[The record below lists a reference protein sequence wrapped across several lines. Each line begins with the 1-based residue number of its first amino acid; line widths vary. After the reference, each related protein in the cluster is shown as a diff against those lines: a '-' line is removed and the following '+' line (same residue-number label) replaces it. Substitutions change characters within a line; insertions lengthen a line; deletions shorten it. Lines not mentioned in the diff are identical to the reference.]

1 MRRYEPHAT
10 WFQRLG
16 EHRFR
21 ICFALTYVALL
32 ANFSS
37 VADAT
42 EANVPANT
50 PSVPAPDTA
59 AVDPLTVTELTI
71 EKPVADQTLTLQGPD
86 AQVQLLVT
94 AKMANGELR
103 DWTRTVRYTVEPEGT
118 VNISADGVATP
129 LIEGTATVI
138 ARDESSGVV
147 AEATLV
153 VSGLANAP
161 SISFVSQVVPVLTK
175 LGCNGGGCHGKA
187 SGQSGFKLSLL
198 GFEPREDYERVV
210 NEGRGRRVFPAA
222 PDHSLLLTKATGV
235 VPHGGGQRLS
245 TDSYEY
251 RLLHRWIAQGM
262 PYGHGEEPQVVSI
275 SVSPAYRQLSP
286 RQSQQIAVVAQ
297 LSDGTH
303 QDVTRGAVFESSDR
317 SMAEVTPAGFVSL
330 QSTVGDVA
338 VMARYQGR
346 SAVFRADIPRSGQV
360 ADSSS
365 AAPVARNLVDTH
377 LLKKLSALNIP
388 VSPRCDDATFL
399 RRVTIDIA
407 GRLPTIEETLAF
419 ASDTAEDRRD
429 VLIERLL
436 DSDDYAD
443 YFANKWNSIL
453 RNRRTSDKLQYANV
467 ALHQWVREGLRTNKP
482 YDQFVR
488 ELLTASGT
496 VASNP
501 AVAWL
506 RQVPDTNQRLEDTA
520 QLFLGQ
526 RIQCA
531 RCHHHP
537 YEKWSQQ
544 DYAHMAAFFSL
555 VTTKVGTADDEPFYY
570 SRVGAASSAHP
581 KTGQQLP
588 PAGLDAMP
596 VPVSQDHDPR
606 VALVDW
612 MAAPDNPFFARAL
625 VNRYW
630 KHFMGRAIVEPEDDL
645 RITNPPSNPEL
656 LDGLA
661 KHFVESGFDLK
672 GLVRLI
678 CQSEAYSRSS
688 DSLPENLED
697 RRSYSRFYAKRLTAE
712 VLLDAVDSVTAT
724 TTRFPGVP
732 LGTRAVALPDTGFDS
747 YFLTVF
753 GRPQSTTACECE
765 RTQEANLTQSLHLLN
780 SEEMQKKL
788 ADEKGRAAQLSADD
802 KRSDEEKLRELYLRV
817 FSRSPEETELTAALA
832 YLKAKPNQREAFE
845 DIIWSLVNSKEFL
858 FNH

>member
-1 MRRYEPHAT
+1 MMMRNSARIKRQQSTTALS
-10 WFQRLG
+10 RL
-16 EHRFR
+16 
-21 ICFALTYVALL
+21 CFPIAAMLAINSLL
-32 ANFSS
+32 IA
-37 VADAT
+37 A
-42 EANVPANT
+42 EANLPTAT
-50 PSVPAPDTA
+50 PAPA
-59 AVDPLTVTELTI
+59 SPIADPLTVVKLAI
-71 EKPVADQTLTLQGPD
+71 EQPVEGKPLTLQGPD

-94 AKMANGELR
+94 AEISSGMLR
-103 DWTRTVRYTVEPEGT
+103 DWTRTVTYSVEPT
-118 VNISADGVATP
+118 DAVRVSADGLVTP
-129 LIEGTATVI
+129 VSEGTATI
-138 ARDESSGVV
+138 TARDESSGL
-147 AEATLV
+147 ATSSTIV
-153 VSGLANAP
+153 VSGLANHQG
-161 SISFVSQVVPVLTK
+161 ISFPGQIVPVFTK

-210 NEGRGRRVFPAA
+210 HEGRGRRVFPAA

-235 VPHGGGQRLS
+235 APHGGGQRLS
-245 TDSYEY
+245 IDSHEY

-262 PYGHGEEPQVVSI
+262 PYGNGEEPQVVSI
-275 SVSPAYRQLSP
+275 AVSPAYRQVSP
-286 RQSQQIAVVAQ
+286 LQSQQIAVVAH
-297 LSDGTH
+297 LSDGSY

-346 SAVFRADIPRSGQV
+346 SAVFRADIPRGVDANRGSEN
-360 ADSSS
+360 
-365 AAPVARNLVDTH
+365 AAPAGRNLVDSH
-377 LLKKLSALNIP
+377 VLKKLQALNIP

-399 RRVTIDIA
+399 RRATIDIA
-407 GRLPTIEETLAF
+407 GRLPTIEEANAF
-419 ASDTAEDRRD
+419 AIDTAEDRRD

-436 DSDDYAD
+436 GSDDYAD
-443 YFANKWNSIL
+443 YFAGKWNTIL

-467 ALHQWVREGLRTNKP
+467 ALHQWIRQSLHTNKP
-482 YDQFVR
+482 YDAFVR

-501 AVAWL
+501 AVAWY

-555 VTTKVGTADDEPFYY
+555 VTTKAGDADDELFYY
-570 SRVGAASSAHP
+570 SRIGKASSPHP

-588 PAGLDAMP
+588 PAGLDAP
-596 VPVSQDHDPR
+596 PATVSDDMDPR
-606 VALVDW
+606 GALVDW
-612 MAAPDNPFFARAL
+612 MTTPDNAFFARAL

-630 KHFMGRAIVEPEDDL
+630 KHFMGRALVEPEDDL

-661 KHFVESGFDLK
+661 KHFIESGYDLK
-672 GLVRLI
+672 ALVRLI
-678 CQSEAYSRSS
+678 CQSDTYSRSS

-697 RRSYSRFYAKRLTAE
+697 KRSYSRFYPKRMTAE
-712 VLLDAVDSVTAT
+712 VLLDAVDSVTAN

-732 LGTRAVALPDTGFDS
+732 MGTRAVALPDTGFDS

-753 GRPQSTTACECE
+753 GRPLSTTACECE

-780 SEEMQKKL
+780 SEEIQKKL
-788 ADEKGRAAQLSADD
+788 ADEKGRAAQLAADEV
-802 KRSDEEKLRELYLRV
+802 RTDEEKLKELYLRV
-817 FSRSPEETELTAALA
+817 FARPASDAEMSAAVS
-832 YLKAKPNQREAFE
+832 YLKAKPNRREAYE
-845 DIIWSLVNSKEFL
+845 DIVWSLINSKEFL